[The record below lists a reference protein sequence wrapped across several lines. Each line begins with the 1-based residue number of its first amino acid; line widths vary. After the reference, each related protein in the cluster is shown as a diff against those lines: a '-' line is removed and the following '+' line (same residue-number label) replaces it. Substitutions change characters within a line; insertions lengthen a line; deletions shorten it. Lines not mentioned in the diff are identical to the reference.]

1 MYIQGQ
7 DPFFILFNL
16 INAYILDVFKI
27 PLDTIEVNPVYHTRD
42 INTAFVECLKGAM
55 STDLSLDSVLYVACE
70 EQPFIEDT
78 GCIGNESTFY
88 ILGGTHYL

>member
-1 MYIQGQ
+1 MHIFQMSSKSLWIQLKLI
-7 DPFFILFNL
+7 PFTIREILIRF
-16 INAYILDVFKI
+16 
-27 PLDTIEVNPVYHTRD
+27 
-42 INTAFVECLKGAM
+42 FVECLKGAM